1 MENATKFAESMVLEG
16 KSKNTV
22 KEYNRRLSQWYN
34 FLRNRGIIQVL
45 KAQPSDVVAYKDS
58 LLEQKQSPRTINV
71 KISSVSIFYDWAIER
86 GHVEKNPVK
95 KGLYIKAPAAI
106 TKRLSD
112 DDLRIFELW
121 INNLQENIR
130 AAFWCIYGT
139 GARVG
144 EIAKLTKSDIKV
156 VKGAI
161 YINIRDA
168 KWHSDRQIPIVNP
181 MAARIVYLFSLSQ
194 ETSSQPLFRLSK
206 RTIQLYAS
214 QFSVKTGI
222 NFHCH
227 TLRHT
232 FATRLVE
239 KGVPIHQVQH
249 LLGHKN
255 PAMTMHY
262 TTQANSD
269 LNTLAPKITLNYT
282 MRKGKLI

>member
-1 MENATKFAESMVLEG
+1 MGTATKFAESMVREG
-16 KSKNTV
+16 KSKNTI
-22 KEYNRRLSQWYN
+22 KEYNRRVAQWYN
-34 FLRNRGIIQVL
+34 FLRDRGIVQIL
-45 KAQPSDVVAYKDS
+45 NAQPSDVIAYKDS
-58 LLEQKQSPRTINV
+58 LLDQKQSPRTINV
-71 KISSVSIFYDWAIER
+71 KISSVSIFYEWAIER
-86 GHVEKNPVK
+86 GHVDKNPVM
-95 KGLYIKAPAAI
+95 KGLYIKAPA
-106 TKRLSD
+106 TVTPRLSD

-121 INNLQENIR
+121 INTLQENIR

-156 VKGAI
+156 NDGAI

-181 MAARIVYLFSLSQ
+181 VAARIVYLFSLAQ
-194 ETSSQPLFRLSK
+194 ETSSQPLFHLSK

-214 QFSVKTGI
+214 QFAVKTGI

-255 PAMTMHY
+255 PSMTMHY
-262 TTQANSD
+262 TTQAYTNLD
-269 LNTLAPKITLNYT
+269 NLAPRISINYT
-282 MRKGKLI
+282 MKKGKLI